1 MKEKATAF
9 AVGATGYPC
18 IEILARGHTH
28 WSMALLGGICVLALV
43 WIARRYPGMNIAVQA
58 ALGTAFITAAEL
70 AVGLVVNRALGWQV
84 WDYSREF
91 GNVLGQICPLF
102 SFYWFLLCLPIA
114 ADYAMEAFARL
125 RGLPGR
131 RVIAAGFLLCC
142 FTSSTLTVARECVS
156 DYQAY
161 SAADI
166 ETAEFVRENTP
177 EHSIFLTGNQHL
189 NPVSSLAG
197 RTILCSSDLY
207 LYYHGFNTTQRQA
220 EIAAFYANPA
230 ANLDLLR
237 QYQVQYIYVSP
248 YERANTQYAVNE
260 AALEALFPVIYES
273 AGGQNRIFEVP
284 EEYRQ

>member
-102 SFYWFLLCLPIA
+102 SFYWFLLCLPGVRPA
-114 ADYAMEAFARL
+114 A
-125 RGLPGR
+125 
-131 RVIAAGFLLCC
+131 
-142 FTSSTLTVARECVS
+142 S
-156 DYQAY
+156 
-161 SAADI
+161 
-166 ETAEFVRENTP
+166 
-177 EHSIFLTGNQHL
+177 
-189 NPVSSLAG
+189 G
-197 RTILCSSDLY
+197 RT
-207 LYYHGFNTTQRQA
+207 
-220 EIAAFYANPA
+220 
-230 ANLDLLR
+230 
-237 QYQVQYIYVSP
+237 
-248 YERANTQYAVNE
+248 
-260 AALEALFPVIYES
+260 LESQGRV
-273 AGGQNRIFEVP
+273 
-284 EEYRQ
+284 

>member
-1 MKEKATAF
+1 M
-9 AVGATGYPC
+9 
-18 IEILARGHTH
+18 
-28 WSMALLGGICVLALV
+28 
-43 WIARRYPGMNIAVQA
+43 
-58 ALGTAFITAAEL
+58 
-70 AVGLVVNRALGWQV
+70 
-84 WDYSREF
+84 
-91 GNVLGQICPLF
+91 
-102 SFYWFLLCLPIA
+102 A

-260 AALEALFPVIYES
+260 AALEALFAVIYES

>member
-102 SFYWFLLCLPIA
+102 SFYWFLLCLPV
-114 ADYAMEAFARL
+114 F
-125 RGLPGR
+125 G
-131 RVIAAGFLLCC
+131 
-142 FTSSTLTVARECVS
+142 
-156 DYQAY
+156 
-161 SAADI
+161 
-166 ETAEFVRENTP
+166 
-177 EHSIFLTGNQHL
+177 
-189 NPVSSLAG
+189 
-197 RTILCSSDLY
+197 
-207 LYYHGFNTTQRQA
+207 
-220 EIAAFYANPA
+220 
-230 ANLDLLR
+230 
-237 QYQVQYIYVSP
+237 
-248 YERANTQYAVNE
+248 
-260 AALEALFPVIYES
+260 
-273 AGGQNRIFEVP
+273 
-284 EEYRQ
+284 